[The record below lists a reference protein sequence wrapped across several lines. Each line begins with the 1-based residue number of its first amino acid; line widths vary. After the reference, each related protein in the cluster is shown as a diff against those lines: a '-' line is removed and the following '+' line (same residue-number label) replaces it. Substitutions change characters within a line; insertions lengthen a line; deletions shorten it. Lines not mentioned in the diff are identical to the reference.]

1 MIMDIPS
8 RATKAGLGILS
19 RQVGKI
25 SAIWRSDL
33 CYSLQRVRQMDLI
46 AEYGHYFRPPPCYA
60 DIIFS
65 LVFRSLTYL
74 MFGHPCLMCAV
85 PRSPLPNNWRLA
97 MASRSKILHI
107 RLPYRRENHALVL
120 VNEDGRITVRTLIC
134 LRAWRGWGSQRNM
147 WQTAPQ
153 KK

>member
-46 AEYGHYFRPPPCYA
+46 AEYGHYFRPPPCCVDNNTFA
-60 DIIFS
+60 GVLETDIPHVRTS
-65 LVFRSLTYL
+65 LLEMCRSPMTSAEQLAISYGIKVQD
-74 MFGHPCLMCAV
+74 FAYQAAV
-85 PRSPLPNNWRLA
+85 PTRKSCTSTRKRGWTDN
-97 MASRSKILHI
+97 S
-107 RLPYRRENHALVL
+107 
-120 VNEDGRITVRTLIC
+120 EDVDLSESLKRMRITT
-134 LRAWRGWGSQRNM
+134 
-147 WQTAPQ
+147 
-153 KK
+153 